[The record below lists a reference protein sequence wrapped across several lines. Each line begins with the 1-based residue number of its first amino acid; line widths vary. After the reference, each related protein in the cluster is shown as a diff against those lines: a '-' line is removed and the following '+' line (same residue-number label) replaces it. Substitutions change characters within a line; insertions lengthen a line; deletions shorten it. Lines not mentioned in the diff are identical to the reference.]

1 MLTVLYMRVF
11 GLVSN
16 YNAKAKASES
26 WRRHIEN
33 QPGIWESCVGG
44 LGEVPP
50 KCLVFYCVHND
61 KMAKQG
67 TNKAFISS
75 KLILVENHACIFKA
89 NLKETVKCVKREN
102 LF

>member
-1 MLTVLYMRVF
+1 MFGVLF
-11 GLVSN
+11 
-16 YNAKAKASES
+16 
-26 WRRHIEN
+26 
-33 QPGIWESCVGG
+33 
-44 LGEVPP
+44 
-50 KCLVFYCVHND
+50 VHND